1 MVHRSRDEK
10 VRLTIASEI
19 VQCNRCRGV
28 LYRATTIEVVPF
40 ERMVEP
46 PRSACHVPVFDATAE
61 SMEQSEERRWEVRR
75 MWRVRRTIAAQLRRE
90 AAAAASELR
99 SDTRSGAHL
108 QIGGDSLRQ
117 NVGAAADASLAEL
130 SHASIRIALPS
141 KGDAIDTG
149 EHAAR

>member
-1 MVHRSRDEK
+1 
-10 VRLTIASEI
+10 
-19 VQCNRCRGV
+19 
-28 LYRATTIEVVPF
+28 
-40 ERMVEP
+40 
-46 PRSACHVPVFDATAE
+46 
-61 SMEQSEERRWEVRR
+61 

-90 AAAAASELR
+90 AAAAAASELR

-141 KGDAIDTG
+141 KGDAIFDTG
-149 EHAAR
+149 EHAATWR